1 MPSIIFKDI
10 DFKKKGLIF
19 KDIKI
24 ENYDK
29 LINTH
34 IHLLLEKNVQINII
48 SKNLGFHNIKDFASR
63 YNFMLPQKLD
73 DNFEILQN

>member
-1 MPSIIFKDI
+1 MPTIIFDDI
-10 DFKKKGLIF
+10 DFKNKGLIF

-34 IHLLLEKNVQINII
+34 IHLLLEKNIQINII
-48 SKNLGFHNIKDFASR
+48 SKNLGFHNIKDFI
-63 YNFMLPQKLD
+63 KV
-73 DNFEILQN
+73 